1 MAFENKAVWAPAPNS
16 RVLEVGPGP
25 SPNPTENEVVIKV
38 AYVAINPADHKLQE
52 GTNHLSY
59 PCIYGTDVAGT
70 IVQLGSKV
78 TQFELGQRVT
88 GHCDSLLTQKPT
100 NAAFQLYSTCIEHLV
115 SVVPDSLPLVN
126 AAVLPVSVDTAITA
140 LYINLKLPLPSL
152 NPSPIGKRILVWGGS
167 SSVGCSAI
175 QFAAA
180 SGLEVVTTASTANHG
195 LVKSL
200 GATHVF
206 DYKESDVVDRLLDLL
221 KPGDHVLDCISTQV
235 TQTTCA
241 DIVKKIQGDTV
252 VVVDFPRWTLPD
264 GVEASFAICVNAGHQ
279 FPEIGDYV
287 WHKFLP
293 AALAAGKF
301 QAKPDPRLIEGGL
314 EKIPGAIDLLREGVS
329 ATKIVVEILAE

>member
-25 SPNPTENEVVIKV
+25 TPNPTENEVVIKV
-38 AYVAINPADHKLQE
+38 AYVAINPADYKLQE
-52 GTNHLSY
+52 GVNHLSY
-59 PCIYGTDVAGT
+59 PCIYGIDIAGT
-70 IVQLGSKV
+70 IMQLGSKV

-88 GHCDSLLTQKPT
+88 GHCDSLLTRKPT

-115 SVVPDSLPLVN
+115 SVVPESLPLVN
-126 AAVLPVSVDTAITA
+126 AAVLPVSVDTAATA

-152 NPSPIGKRILVWGGS
+152 NPSPTGKRVLIWGGS

-180 SGLEVVTTASTANHG
+180 SGFEVVTTASSANHE

-200 GATHVF
+200 GSDHAF
-206 DYKESDVVDRLLDLL
+206 DYKEPDVVDRILDLL
-221 KPGDHVLDCISTQV
+221 KPGDHVVDCISTKE
-235 TQTTCA
+235 TEAACA
-241 DIVKKIQGDTV
+241 GIVKKIQGDKFV
-252 VVVDFPRWTLPD
+252 VTNYPSGDYPD
-264 GVEASFAICVNAGHQ
+264 GVEASFAMCVDAGHR
-279 FPEIGDYV
+279 FPEVGDHI

-293 AALAAGKF
+293 TALAEGKF
-301 QAKPDPRLIEGGL
+301 QAKPDPHLIKGGL

-329 ATKIVVEILAE
+329 AKKIVVEILAE